1 MFNFNLFVY
10 NTRLEKQIDQYYT
23 QMISVLRYTNV
34 KLEINAHKIN
44 QLSWMLD
51 TLFYR
56 ILSLQRKP
64 IHFYSR

>member
-44 QLSWMLD
+44 QLS
-51 TLFYR
+51 
-56 ILSLQRKP
+56 
-64 IHFYSR
+64 